1 MQMYLITTA
10 FSEKVTAPRILHPL
24 SKCQTNIIS
33 KQYTTLHKHVII
45 HISLPEVPTQLV
57 PDPPLHEYQHLGS
70 KSSYNLTNQW
80 LWFDSDNGDEDTCR
94 AELLLPDRR
103 ILEVEWLLHDAD
115 EDEGG
120 DDQQISGS
128 SENDYYKDYI
138 SSGRSSYNDKD
149 QISGGRDDFDNE
161 EAHGFE
167 LVHAAWKVK

>member
-1 MQMYLITTA
+1 M
-10 FSEKVTAPRILHPL
+10 
-24 SKCQTNIIS
+24 
-33 KQYTTLHKHVII
+33 
-45 HISLPEVPTQLV
+45 
-57 PDPPLHEYQHLGS
+57 
-70 KSSYNLTNQW
+70 
-80 LWFDSDNGDEDTCR
+80 WFDSDNGDEDTCR

-167 LVHAAWKVK
+167 LVHAA